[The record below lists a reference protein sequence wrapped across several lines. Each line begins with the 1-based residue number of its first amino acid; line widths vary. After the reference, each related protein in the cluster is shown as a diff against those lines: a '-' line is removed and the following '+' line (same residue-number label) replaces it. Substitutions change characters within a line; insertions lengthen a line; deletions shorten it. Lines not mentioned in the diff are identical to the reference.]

1 MERAVIFDLDGT
13 LVDSL
18 GDIASA
24 MNEVLERHGF
34 PSHPLPAYRRFVG
47 DGMERLVRRALPP
60 VDEETVARVLEDMR
74 GTYARHALRTTR
86 PYPGVPDL
94 LDRLAARGVPFAV
107 LTNKPHDAAV
117 AMVRALLGRW
127 RFAAVRGA
135 VPGRPRKPDP
145 AGALEIARRLGVAP
159 EGCLFVGDTPTDMAT
174 AGAAGMVPVGVLWG
188 FRTEPELRGAG
199 ARFLLEQPLELPGLL
214 GDRPRPPRADG

>member
-1 MERAVIFDLDGT
+1 MKQAVIFDLDGT

-18 GDIASA
+18 ADIASA

-34 PSHPLPAYRRFVG
+34 PAHPVGAYRRFVG

-60 VDEETVARVLEDMR
+60 VGEEIVVRVLEDMR
-74 GTYARHALRTTR
+74 RTYARRALRTTR
-86 PYPGVPDL
+86 PYPGIPDL

-107 LTNKPHDAAV
+107 LTNKPHEPAV

-127 RFAAVRGA
+127 PFAAVQGA

-145 AGALEIARRLGVAP
+145 AGALELARRLGVTP

-174 AGAAGMVPVGVLWG
+174 AAAAGMVPVGVLWG
-188 FRTEPELRGAG
+188 FRTEPELRDAG
-199 ARFLLEQPLELPGLL
+199 ARFLIERPLDLLSLL
-214 GDRPRPPRADG
+214 GERPRDRGAGG